1 MLSFEQV
8 IPNTTQRQLF
18 IDFFN
23 GATSNIIYIYGN
35 GSNGK
40 STILLAL
47 RKIFNIINLPN
58 DFMTIPNHHYFDN
71 SFIYCLQDPDQN
83 NINTIINNLKTLQ
96 LRCIIISNC
105 QCPVPHLSQ
114 IKFPIHISST
124 NITESDID
132 TLANQIKNYL

>member
-8 IPNTTQRQLF
+8 ISNTIQRQLF
-18 IDFFN
+18 INFFR
-23 GATSNIIYIYGN
+23 GTTPNILYIYGN

-58 DFMTIPNHHYFDN
+58 DFMITKHHSFDN
-71 SFIYCLQDPDQN
+71 SFIYCLQDPDQD
-83 NINTIINNLKTLQ
+83 NINTIINNLKSLQ
-96 LRCIIISNC
+96 LKCMIISNY
-105 QCPVPHLSQ
+105 QCPVPHSLQ
-114 IKFPIHISST
+114 IKFPVHISPI